1 MVHALKRKEC
11 GLLLAGVAVLGLSGC
26 ADSSRLDDPLGNP
39 FKSSASRYDRAP
51 TGTTLPPAGA
61 SYAAPQAEEGGFFSE
76 TFRTFDESGQSG
88 DPVDSRRSRAP
99 RAASSRPAPL
109 PMPSRSVSAP
119 APISSQPLPPPGPA
133 ASAPAYSSRPVAPP
147 QAAAPAPAPRAVAAR
162 VGGWTVEGGVPVV
175 VAQGES
181 AKAIANRYG
190 VPTDTLLQ
198 LNGYSS
204 AAQVQP
210 GTRLTIPVY
219 NANHRAEAPG
229 ASGAVAAPRMA
240 RAEPPR
246 PSEPAMAEP
255 APSRAEPR
263 MVMQPGPKSLVQE
276 ENEQVAAPA
285 KPRLDPAAD
294 RKAQLAEA
302 RAAAMREAAA
312 SIEKRKA
319 QGGQTAAADAGK
331 TVAAEAG
338 KTAAADAAKTVAA
351 AKLAAAAEAKKA
363 ADAARAEKLAQ
374 KAQAKLQQQAAA
386 QPVAKLAEA
395 APAPVPAQAPV
406 AVASKQP
413 TAAPEEDAV
422 ARTTP
427 ATDGSN
433 PEFRWP
439 ARGRVIAGYTSG
451 GNDGINIAVPE
462 GTAVKAA
469 ESGVVTYAGSELKG
483 YGNLV
488 LIHHPNG
495 FDSVYANNG
504 SINVK
509 RGDTVKRGQTIALSG
524 QSGNVSSPQ
533 LHFELRKGHKPV
545 DPTGFL
551 AGL

>member
-61 SYAAPQAEEGGFFSE
+61 SSAAPQAEEGGFFSE

-109 PMPSRSVSAP
+109 PMPSRSLSAP
-119 APISSQPLPPPGPA
+119 APISSQPLPPPGQA

-147 QAAAPAPAPRAVAAR
+147 QAAAPAPSPRAVAAR

-210 GTRLTIPVY
+210 GSRLTIPVY
-219 NANHRAEAPG
+219 NANHRAEAAG
-229 ASGAVAAPRMA
+229 APAPRVA

-246 PSEPAMAEP
+246 PVEPAMAAPAPTRAEP
-255 APSRAEPR
+255 APTRGEPR

-302 RAAAMREAAA
+302 RAAAMREAAS

-319 QGGQTAAADAGK
+319 QDAQT
-331 TVAAEAG
+331 AAEAG
-338 KTAAADAAKTVAA
+338 KTAAADVGKTGAA
-351 AKLAAAAEAKKA
+351 AKLAAAADAKKT

-395 APAPVPAQAPV
+395 APAPVPAQVPV
-406 AVASKQP
+406 AAASKQP

-439 ARGRVIAGYTSG
+439 ARGRVITGYTSG